1 MGTHVRE
8 PERHVREFVMVD
20 QSRLRERIE
29 ATIEAMI
36 AMLDELEGDPD
47 FEPGNDDEP
56 VLGWHEAARGRGM
69 SLTPDDE
76 AESAWSEGEDQ
87 DRFTHNAATEDD
99 EPSLAAPEPSGIA
112 YSWPRGLKTPG
123 WGWYAPLGNAS
134 QEHWAQGD
142 THHGADLEEEHD
154 GIEPDADEEP
164 ALGWTDAE
172 VATGAFAAT
181 VIRY

>member
-8 PERHVREFVMVD
+8 RERHVREFVMVD

-47 FEPGNDDEP
+47 LEPDTDEEPG
-56 VLGWHEAARGRGM
+56 A
-69 SLTPDDE
+69 
-76 AESAWSEGEDQ
+76 
-87 DRFTHNAATEDD
+87 DD
-99 EPSLAAPEPSGIA
+99 EPSLAALEPSGIA

-164 ALGWTDAE
+164 ALGWADGEVQAE
-172 VATGAFAAT
+172 
-181 VIRY
+181 RYAPTMGQP